1 MSPPIP
7 DHTTLGLP
15 LPELV
20 EDAPAAPYTTPR
32 GAERWVARLPLAHVG
47 ETARLVYTGLRD
59 LNRRPIKNTDRLRIL
74 EAFARPVN
82 FVTESLERHYLEQ
95 PLPLSEKRLK
105 VAKLARAL
113 QQEMAVGHK
122 IVIEMGLAGRLGR
135 IDGRALRRAIYGALH
150 YLGETLLQ
158 SYLIY
163 VAPPAGVWAET
174 HHLYYLAE
182 HNQLHREVV
191 QSHLSDYRPANSIVE
206 LYKEIL
212 LLATAN
218 PYRLAQREIQTLH
231 GHLSDWSRQAAL
243 HPLVDPRHPPGLF
256 AVHLDED
263 APPAYYVP
271 TSDRSRLPCL
281 RILDVAKVAELTRH
295 YLETASCAVGKS
307 LPPSTFRRLVLAWGA
322 PPKRGFARTQRR
334 ALVQMVVGIGAVH
347 HVIERDQGRH
357 PGGPEP
363 EPAHFEAGDTAPP
376 PPDAPIDV
384 WDVAENPTL
393 QTILEDDLGLGE
405 PQSGLHL
412 EAAGAEEPDPYPT
425 TACHLLNESPT
436 GCCLRCGGEDAP
448 LIVVGMVIA
457 VQLRSDPE
465 GENDER
471 WRVGVIRWIRQEG
484 KNELTLG
491 AELIGPRAEP
501 VHLRRIVGGQP
512 RGEPQPALLVPE
524 VRHLEQP
531 PTVIAPALFDA
542 GDELCLYQSGGQRR
556 IRLLKALE
564 CTNSFGQYQYLPLE
578 DRAVTEEEASAESE
592 FEEIWHYL

>member
-7 DHTTLGLP
+7 DHATLGLP

-59 LNRRPIKNTDRLRIL
+59 LNRRTIKNPDRLRIL
-74 EAFARPVN
+74 EAFARPVH
-82 FVTESLERHYLEQ
+82 FVTDSLERHYLEQ

-150 YLGETLLQ
+150 YLGETLVQ

-163 VAPPAGVWAET
+163 VAPPMGVWAET
-174 HHLYYLAE
+174 HHLYHLAE

-191 QSHLSDYRPANSIVE
+191 QSHFDFRPAGSIVE

-231 GHLSDWSRQAAL
+231 AHLSDWSRRAEL
-243 HPLVDPRHPPGLF
+243 HSLADPRHPPGLF
-256 AVHLDED
+256 AVRLDED
-263 APPAYYVP
+263 APPSYYVP
-271 TSDRSRLPCL
+271 TSDHSRLSSL
-281 RILDVAKVAELTRH
+281 RILDVSKVAELTRH
-295 YLETASCAVGKS
+295 FLERASCAVGKS
-307 LPPSTFRRLVLAWGA
+307 LPRSTFRRLVLAWGA

-334 ALVQMVVGIGAVH
+334 APVRMVVGIAAVH
-347 HVIERDQGRH
+347 HVIERDQGRRSN
-357 PGGPEP
+357 GPEP
-363 EPAHFEAGDTAPP
+363 AQFGTDA
-376 PPDAPIDV
+376 DAPLPSPVDV
-384 WDVAENPTL
+384 WDVAENPAL
-393 QTILEDDLGLGE
+393 QTVLEDGLGLGE
-405 PQSGLHL
+405 PYPGLPL
-412 EAAGAEEPDPYPT
+412 EVPRVEEPDPYPA

-465 GENDER
+465 GENDEC

-501 VHLRRIVGGQP
+501 VRLRRIVGGQP

-578 DRAVTEEEASAESE
+578 DRTVTEEEASAESE